1 MIGSSINL
9 KSNVMKRVNL
19 ISVCLLLVIIFAG
32 SKVFAQSA
40 ADYKSKIMMA
50 DKEFAKNMLEG
61 GMEKNLHMYAADAI
75 SMPNYAPMAEGIEA
89 ITKASAED
97 SKKGTKYN
105 SFELTAQKIIPNGNQ
120 ITEIGTYKLNV
131 TVPGMD
137 KPVDDHGKYLNIWEK
152 QKDGSLKIKIETW
165 NSDVDPMEMMKN
177 TTQK

>member
-1 MIGSSINL
+1 
-9 KSNVMKRVNL
+9 MKRVYL
-19 ISVCLLLVIIFAG
+19 ISMCLLLVLLFSG

-40 ADYKSKIMMA
+40 SDYKSKIMMA

-75 SMPNYAPMAEGIEA
+75 SMPNFAPMAEGIDA
-89 ITKASAED
+89 IRKAFEED
-97 SKKGTKYN
+97 AKKGAKYN
-105 SFELTAQKIIPNGNQ
+105 SFELNEQKIIPNGNL

-152 QKDGSLKIKIETW
+152 QNDGSLKIKIETW
-165 NSDVDPMEMMKN
+165 NSDVDPMQMMKE
-177 TTQK
+177 TSQK